1 MANIPR
7 SEHPNPQFYRDNWV
21 NLNGTW
27 DFEIDYGVS
36 GHERGMEMIDYKMNG
51 KITVPFCPES
61 KLSGIEHKDFMNCV
75 WYKRVIEVTE
85 EQLQGRV
92 IVHFGAV
99 DHEATVYVN
108 GKQAGIHVGGY
119 VSFELDITKLLN
131 VGDNVLTVRAHD
143 DVRNPLVARGKQSEK
158 YYSHECDYTRTTGI
172 WQTVWLEFKPNDFVK
187 SVKYYPNS
195 TTGSVN
201 MEVQLVGSQTL
212 KAEVFYE
219 GKLMGSKEF
228 ACHTGTEAFCID
240 LAETHLWEIGCGRLY
255 DVVLTYG
262 EDKVKS
268 YFGLRSIR
276 IDGRKLLINNKPVF
290 LRQVLDQ
297 GFYPDGIYTAPSD
310 EELKGD
316 IERSMALGFNGA
328 RLHEKVFE
336 PRFLYHCDRMGYI
349 VWGEF
354 PDWGIDYSRSDAIT
368 GILPQWV
375 EEIRRDFNHPAI
387 IGWCP
392 SNEVYNLSFQRG
404 VIETLYNV
412 TKALDPTRIAIDASG
427 GYHVNTDILD
437 IHDYELPH
445 ILKAFYEQF
454 FMQEDPDFYKKGD
467 YKYNGGPVFISE
479 TGGIGFSDAAD
490 TWAYHDIPKTKEAF
504 FERFK
509 GCIEALLFNEN
520 ICGFCYTQLTDIE
533 QERNGMYTYDRV
545 PKLDP
550 KMVHAVLSQKAAMEE

>member
-1 MANIPR
+1 MTNIPR
-7 SEHPNPQFYRDNWV
+7 SEHPNPQFFRESWT

-36 GHERGMEMIDYKMNG
+36 GHERGMEKPDYEMNG

-61 KLSGIEHKDFMNCV
+61 SLSGIGHKDFMNCV
-75 WYKRVIEVTE
+75 WYKRTIEVTK
-85 EQLQGRV
+85 EQLQGR
-92 IVHFGAV
+92 IIIHFGAV
-99 DHEATVYVN
+99 DHTCTLYVN
-108 GKQAGIHVGGY
+108 GKQAGTHVGGY
-119 VSFELDITKLLN
+119 VSFEFDITDLLHEGEN
-131 VGDNVLTVRAHD
+131 ILTVRALD
-143 DVRNPLVARGKQSEK
+143 DIRNPLVARGKQSER

-172 WQTVWLEFKPNDFVK
+172 WQTVWLEQKPRDYIK

-195 TTGSVN
+195 TLGSVT
-201 MEVQLVGSQTL
+201 MEVVLAGSRKL
-212 KAEVFYE
+212 AVEVYYE
-219 GKLMGSKEF
+219 GKLMGSKSF
-228 ACHTGTEAFCID
+228 DSHTGTEVFTID
-240 LAETHLWEIGCGRLY
+240 LAEKHLWEIGNGRLY

-262 EDKVKS
+262 EDKVSS

-276 IDGRKLLINNKPVF
+276 IDGRKLLLNDKPVF
-290 LRQVLDQ
+290 LRQILDQ
-297 GFYPDGIYTAPSD
+297 GFYPDGIYTAPTD

-316 IERSMALGFNGA
+316 ILRSQALGFNGA

-336 PRFLYHCDRMGYI
+336 TRFLYHCDRLGYI

-354 PDWGIDYSRSDAIT
+354 PDWGIDYSRTDAIT

-375 EEIRRDFNHPAI
+375 EEITRDFNHPAI

-392 SNEVYNLSFQRG
+392 SNEVYNMSFQRT

-412 TKALDPTRIAIDASG
+412 TKSLDSTRLVIDASG
-427 GYHVNTDILD
+427 GYHIKTDILD

-445 ILKAFYEQF
+445 ILKPFYEEF
-454 FMQEDPDFYKKGD
+454 FKVEDPDFYKKGD

-479 TGGIGFSDAAD
+479 TGGIGFSDKAD
-490 TWAYHDIPKTKEAF
+490 TWAYHDVPKTKEALL
-504 FERFK
+504 ERFK

-520 ICGFCYTQLTDIE
+520 LCGFCYTQLTDIE
-533 QERNGMYTYDRV
+533 QERNGLYTYERV

-550 KMVHAVLSQKAAMEE
+550 KVMHDIVAQKAAIEE